1 MAVGVNIVSSFDAKG
16 IRKAVDDFK
25 KLEGAGNKATFGLRT
40 FDSAVTNGVKNLAK
54 FGAVVGVVAGVIGR
68 ELINAASDLE
78 ESQSKVNVV
87 FGESSQAV
95 TDFASTAAKSMGI
108 SKQAALEATG
118 TYGNLL
124 QAFGVAQPQ
133 AVEMST
139 TLVQLAGDLASFN
152 NTSVEDAIQAL
163 RSGLSGETEPLKRFG
178 VAINDV
184 RLKQEA
190 MNLGLYNGKGNLD
203 INAKTQ
209 AAYAL
214 ILKDTSL
221 AQGDYARTSD
231 GVANTQKTLKAQ
243 FDDLKATLG
252 TALIPVYKTL
262 LGVVQNSIM
271 PVMTEFAEIVG
282 EQGIG
287 AGLKFLG
294 GKLLDVIENG
304 GKFTN
309 IILGLVA
316 AFTALRLIAI
326 AATISQTLF
335 NAALFKNP
343 IGIVVAAVIA
353 LGVAVVAAYL
363 KFEGFRKVVHSVI
376 NFAIS
381 IVEEFVNYFI
391 NVRNKF
397 VTAINIM
404 IKAANLFGAGLTEL
418 SYTSEVEFGR
428 ISTSAN
434 KTSKEVSKLLGQIQS
449 VKNAERQG
457 TAPVFTPPTITPPA
471 GGGGGSGDSAIEKAK
486 KALEKYIDA
495 VKGVTTAQRSM
506 RDATKGVTESN
517 FKLSEAISATAKAQA
532 NFNKV
537 TKGYG
542 LESKE
547 VVKQTREVAD
557 AQRNLMKANISAADS
572 VQAVKDAEEALQK
585 LREKVDPFDIES
597 AEIKLQ
603 KAKFNVEEADFAV
616 LEAEKDL
623 ADLRKDKETKPEAI
637 RKAEIKLAESK
648 FGVRDAV
655 KSVKDAEKELNK
667 LRTDTPTL
675 KEIAVAERAVADAK
689 RAAEDASIAQ
699 ADAQTSVNEAQYKL
713 NQLVEGATIGSDAY
727 TEALKLLTDAEQA
740 EKEAAEARVS
750 AYEKLADA
758 TRDLAKAEQE
768 RRDSAKG
775 VSKSDRA
782 AADAAEAAAAT
793 VVVPALTDVV
803 KEVADVV
810 TSLPSIVDAIVSL
823 PSIVSPITQEQIDQI
838 GAIGRGDFSG
848 IDIGDQIIRVPSLEE
863 LLGGG
868 MGTLMADGGIVTRAT
883 SIIAGEAGAEAIIP
897 LDRMG
902 SFGSTYNISVTAGM
916 GADGKDIGTQI
927 VNALKRYERTNGAL
941 PLTVA

>member
-1 MAVGVNIVSSFDAKG
+1 MAVGVNIVSDFDSKG
-16 IRKAVDDFK
+16 IKKAISDFK

-40 FDSAVTNGVKNLAK
+40 FDKAVTNGVKNLAK
-54 FGAVVGVVAGVIGR
+54 FGAVAGVVAGVIGKQ
-68 ELINAASDLE
+68 LIDAASDLE

-87 FGESSQAV
+87 FGQSSKAV
-95 TDFASTAAKSMGI
+95 TDFASTAATSMGI

-221 AQGDYARTSD
+221 AQGDYARTAD

-282 EQGIG
+282 ERGIG

-294 GKLLDVIENG
+294 GKFLDVIENG

-335 NAALFKNP
+335 NTALFANP

-376 NFAIS
+376 NFVIGY
-381 IVEEFVNYFI
+381 IEDMVNFWI
-391 NVRNKF
+391 K
-397 VTAINIM
+397 AINIF
-404 IKAANLFGAGLTEL
+404 IKALNFFRPLLGKLGIEFDEL
-418 SYTSEVEFGR
+418 GEHGEVSFGR
-428 ISTSAN
+428 ISDAAN
-434 KTSKEVSKLLGQIQS
+434 KTSKEVSKTIGMIQAAR
-449 VKNAERQG
+449 NAERMG
-457 TAPVFTPPTITPPA
+457 IAPVFTPPTFTPP
-471 GGGGGSGDSAIEKAK
+471 SGNGESAIEKAK
-486 KALEKYIDA
+486 KALEKYTDA
-495 VKGVTTAQRSM
+495 IKGVTQAQRSL
-506 RDATKGVTESN
+506 RDANRSVDESN
-517 FKLSEAISATAKAQA
+517 KSLLEKTKALTEAQKR
-532 NFNKV
+532 FNLI

-542 LESKE
+542 RESKE
-547 VVKQTREVAD
+547 A
-557 AQRNLMKANISAADS
+557 
-572 VQAVKDAEEALQK
+572 
-585 LREKVDPFDIES
+585 
-597 AEIKLQ
+597 
-603 KAKFNVEEADFAV
+603 
-616 LEAEKDL
+616 
-623 ADLRKDKETKPEAI
+623 
-637 RKAEIKLAESK
+637 
-648 FGVRDAV
+648 
-655 KSVKDAEKELNK
+655 KDAEKERSK
-667 LRTDTPTL
+667 AERS
-675 KEIAVAERAVADAK
+675 AERAKYGLEQAIFAVKKAEEDLVDVRKDPESTPQMIREAEIRLAEAKLSVADATDSQ
-689 RAAEDASIAQ
+689 RDSVEALTAAQEKLDEVVNGAKEGSDAYKDALKELLDAEKAQSDAINARTEAYERQADAVAKLTEAEKDRYESGLVLSKKAKAQ
-699 ADAQTSVNEAQYKL
+699 ADA
-713 NQLVEGATIGSDAY
+713 
-727 TEALKLLTDAEQA
+727 
-740 EKEAAEARVS
+740 AA
-750 AYEKLADA
+750 D
-758 TRDLAKAEQE
+758 
-768 RRDSAKG
+768 KG
-775 VSKSDRA
+775 VVIPEIVTGDGGGGGGTGF
-782 AADAAEAAAAT
+782 DFGFG
-793 VVVPALTDVV
+793 
-803 KEVADVV
+803 EVTLDD
-810 TSLPSIVDAIVSL
+810 LKN
-823 PSIVSPITQEQIDQI
+823 
-838 GAIGRGDFSG
+838 
-848 IDIGDQIIRVPSLEE
+848 IRVPSLEE

-868 MGTLMADGGIVTRAT
+868 IGVFANGGIVTKAMLGLV
-883 SIIAGEAGAEAIIP
+883 GEAGAEAIIP

-902 SFGSTYNISVTAGM
+902 SMGSTYNIQVTAGM